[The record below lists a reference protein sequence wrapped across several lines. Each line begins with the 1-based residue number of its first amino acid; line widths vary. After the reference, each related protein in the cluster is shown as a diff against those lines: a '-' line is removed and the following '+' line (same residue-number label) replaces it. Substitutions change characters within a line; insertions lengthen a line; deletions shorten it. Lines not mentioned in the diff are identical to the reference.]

1 VTPTFVHLHLH
12 TEYSIVDSVV
22 RIRELMDATAA
33 AGMPAV
39 ALTDQNNLFALVKFY
54 RAALQAG
61 LKPVVGAEIWFQ
73 DRRADNSE
81 DPAESRFENNSRDH
95 GSRLILLCRNNE
107 GYRNLSR
114 LLTRAYLEGQ
124 CDGIPIVS
132 REWLDGGATD
142 GLMALS
148 GGREG
153 SVGRQLLAGHA
164 DAARAT
170 LDELRELFGGDF
182 FLELQRTG
190 RPQEPEYLAAAV
202 ELAAATGCPVVAT
215 NDVRFLR
222 QEDFEAHEA
231 RVCIQRGRVLDDPN
245 RPRDYSEQ
253 QYLRTAQEMAVLF
266 ADLPE
271 ALSNS
276 VEIAK
281 RCNVEL
287 SLGESYLPEYEV
299 PDGLTI
305 SEFLEQESRQGLV
318 WRLAVDDFD
327 AVPVAYQERLKTELD
342 VIQQMGFP
350 GYFLIVADFIRWSR
364 ENEIP
369 VGPGRGSGAGS
380 LVAWVLRIT
389 ELDPI
394 QYGLLFERFLNP
406 ERASMPDFDIDFCM
420 EGRDRVID
428 YVAQRYGRDHVS
440 QIITYGTMAA
450 KAVVRDV
457 GRILGHPYGF
467 VDRIAKLI
475 PFEIGITLEKA
486 LSQEKELKELY
497 TTDDDVRTTIDL
509 AKQIEGLVRNAGKH
523 AGGVVIAPTTI
534 TDFTPL
540 FCVEGETA
548 TVTQFDK
555 DDVEA
560 AGLVKF
566 DFLGL
571 RTLTIIDHAIRTIN
585 AQCVGPDEQIDI
597 ASIPMDDKATCDLLC
612 ACNTTA
618 VFQLESRGMRDLVK
632 RLRPRQFED
641 IVPLVALFRPGPLQ
655 SGMVDD
661 FVSRKH
667 GESDQPIDYFHPDL
681 EPVLESTYGVI
692 LYQEQVMQI
701 AQRLS
706 GYSLGGA
713 DILRRAMGKK
723 KPEEMA
729 RQRSVFVDGAAN
741 RGVDQNLAGHIFDL
755 VEKFAG
761 YGFNK
766 SHSAAYALLA
776 YQTAWLKAHYPAAFL
791 AAVLS
796 AEMDDTDKLVI
807 LQKDCQLN
815 QIELLPPDINDSGY
829 QFSIRG
835 DRAIRYGLGA
845 VKGLGRSAIEQII
858 DARQD
863 EPFRDLDE
871 FCLRI
876 NSQKVSRRAVEALI
890 KTGAM
895 DQLGANRPSLLAR
908 LPAAIGAAEQA
919 ARLRDSGQ
927 VDLFG
932 SGPSSAPQ
940 ATPVKVEADWGFR
953 QKLVAERESL
963 GLYMSGHPFDEY
975 RYDGPFVSSGTIA
988 SLKGAKPVSKS
999 DNPWSG
1005 GKICSAAGLVTNLR
1019 KRGGRVT
1026 FDLDDGSNQIEV
1038 TLFQEAYE
1046 RFRHLLSAH
1055 AIVVVSGKSRFDDFI
1070 DDWRL
1075 NVKEIYDIDKLI
1087 EQRAT
1092 NLVIRW
1098 QRNSNGG
1105 LDADRLQ
1112 RVLEPYR
1119 PGACHI
1125 SLFCRGDKAQARIR
1139 LGDEWSV
1146 RPSRELRERLSEFV
1160 GHDGFRFIYKNAL

>member
-1 VTPTFVHLHLH
+1 MTPSFVHLHLH
-12 TEYSIVDSVV
+12 TEFSIVDSVLRV
-22 RIRELMDATAA
+22 KDLMAATAKA
-33 AGMPAV
+33 EMPAV

-54 RAALQAG
+54 RAAHKAG
-61 LKPVVGAEIWFQ
+61 LKPIIGAEVWF
-73 DRRADNSE
+73 RVHSE
-81 DPAESRFENNSRDH
+81 DEP
-95 GSRLILLCRNNE
+95 SRLILLCRNNQ
-107 GYRNLSR
+107 GYKSLSR
-114 LLTRAYLEGQ
+114 LLTRAFLEGLQ
-124 CDGIPIVS
+124 DGVPVIS
-132 REWLDGGATD
+132 RDWLETGVTD

-153 SVGRQLLAGHA
+153 YIGKLLLAGQLELA
-164 DAARAT
+164 GSV
-170 LDELRELFGGDF
+170 LNELRELFAGDF
-182 FLELQRTG
+182 FIELQRTG
-190 RPQEPEYLAAAV
+190 RQYEQEYLAAAV
-202 ELAAATGCPVVAT
+202 ELAATNGCPVVAT

-222 QEDFEAHEA
+222 PEDFEAHEA
-231 RVCIQRGRVLDDPN
+231 RVCIQQGCVLDDPN
-245 RPRDYSEQ
+245 RPRDYTEQ
-253 QYLRTAQEMAVLF
+253 QYLRSPDEMAELF

-271 ALSNS
+271 ALANS

-281 RCNVEL
+281 RCNAEL
-287 SLGESYLPEYEV
+287 SLGKSFLPEYEV

-305 SEFLEQESRQGLV
+305 DLFLEQEARQGLI
-318 WRLAVDDFD
+318 WRLQLSDFD
-327 AVPVAYQERLKTELD
+327 AAPAIYRERMKVELD
-342 VIQQMGFP
+342 VITKMGFP

-364 ENEIP
+364 ENAIP

-394 QYGLLFERFLNP
+394 KHELLFERFLNP
-406 ERASMPDFDIDFCM
+406 ERVSMPDFDIDFCM
-420 EGRDRVID
+420 EGRDKVID
-428 YVAQRYGRDHVS
+428 YVSERYGRTRVS

-457 GRILGHPYGF
+457 ARILGQPYGF
-467 VDRIAKLI
+467 GDRIAKLI

-486 LSQEKELKELY
+486 ISQEKELKDLY
-497 TTDDDVRTTIDL
+497 ANDDDVRTAIDL
-509 AKQIEGLVRNAGKH
+509 AMQIEGLVRNAGKH

-540 FCVEGETA
+540 FRVEGESV

-555 DDVEA
+555 DDVDA
-560 AGLVKF
+560 VGLVKF

-571 RTLTIIDHAIRTIN
+571 RTLTIIDHAVRTIN
-585 AQCVGPDEQIDI
+585 KQCVGPDEQIDI
-597 ASIPMDDKATCDLLC
+597 ATIPMDDKATYDLLS

-632 RLRPRQFED
+632 RLRPDQFDD
-641 IVPLVALFRPGPLQ
+641 IVALVALFRPGPLQ

-661 FVSRKH
+661 FINRKH

-706 GYSLGGA
+706 GFSLGGA

-729 RQRSVFVDGAAN
+729 RLRSSFVDGAAG
-741 RGVDQNLAGHIFDL
+741 RDVDRRLAGRIFDL

-776 YQTAWLKAHYPAAFL
+776 YQTAWLKAHYPAAFM

-796 AEMDDTDKLVI
+796 SEKDATDKLVI
-807 LQKDCQLN
+807 LKEDCRLN
-815 QIELLPPDINDSGY
+815 NLDLMPPDINDSGY

-835 DRAIRYGLGA
+835 NSAIRYGLGA
-845 VKGLGRSAIEQII
+845 VKGLGHSAIEKII
-858 DARQD
+858 TAREA
-863 EPFRDLDE
+863 EPFHDLDD
-871 FCLRI
+871 FCLRVI
-876 NSQKVSRRAVEALI
+876 SHKVSRRAVEALI

-895 DQLGANRPSLLAR
+895 DELGPNRPSLLAR
-908 LPAAIGAAEQA
+908 VPAAIGAAEQA

-932 SGPSSAPQ
+932 SGSSSATQ
-940 ATPVKVEADWGFR
+940 ATPVKALPDWGFR
-953 QKLVAERESL
+953 QQLVAERDSL

-975 RYDGPFVSSGTIA
+975 RHDGPFVSSGTI
-988 SLKGAKPVSKS
+988 SCLKSTRPVAKGDK
-999 DNPWSG
+999 PWTG
-1005 GKICSAAGLVTNLR
+1005 GKSCAAAGLFANLR

-1026 FDLDDGSNQIEV
+1026 FDLDDGTSQIEV
-1038 TLFQEAYE
+1038 TLFQDAYE
-1046 RFRHLLSAH
+1046 RFRHMLTAH
-1055 AIVVVSGKSRFDDFI
+1055 AIIVVSGKLRFDDFI

-1075 NVKEIYDIDKLI
+1075 TASDISDIDKLI
-1087 EQRAT
+1087 EQHAT
-1092 NLVIRW
+1092 NLVIQW
-1098 QRNSNGG
+1098 QPGGNGS
-1105 LDADRLQ
+1105 LNADRLKQ
-1112 RVLEPYR
+1112 VLEPYR
-1119 PGACHI
+1119 PGSCDI
-1125 SLFCRGDKAQARIR
+1125 SLFFRRDNAQARVR

-1146 RPSRELRERLSEFV
+1146 RPSRELRERLAEIV
-1160 GHDGFRFIYKNAL
+1160 GSNGFRFI

>member
-1 VTPTFVHLHLH
+1 MTPTFVHLHLH

-22 RIRELMDATAA
+22 RVNELMNATVA
-33 AGMPAV
+33 AGVPAI

-54 RAALQAG
+54 RAALSAG
-61 LKPVVGAEIWFQ
+61 LKPIIGTDIWF
-73 DRRADNSE
+73 RANPKDE
-81 DPAESRFENNSRDH
+81 A
-95 GSRLILLCRNNE
+95 SRLILLCRNNE

-114 LLTRAYLEGQ
+114 LLTRAYLDGQ
-124 CDGIPIVS
+124 QEGIPVIS
-132 REWLDGGATD
+132 REWLANGATE

-148 GGREG
+148 GGRDG
-153 SVGRQLLAGHA
+153 CIGRLLLAGQIETA
-164 DAARAT
+164 DAQI
-170 LDELRELFGGDF
+170 DELRELFAGDYF
-182 FLELQRTG
+182 IELQRTG
-190 RPQEPEYLAAAV
+190 REYENEYMTAAIALAV
-202 ELAAATGCPVVAT
+202 RTGCPVVAT

-222 QEDFEAHEA
+222 PEDFEAHEA
-231 RVCIQRGRVLDDPN
+231 RVCIQQGRVLDDPK
-245 RPRDYSEQ
+245 RPRDYSAQ
-253 QYLRTAQEMAVLF
+253 QYLRTPEEMVELF
-266 ADLPE
+266 ADIPE
-271 ALSNS
+271 ALTNS

-287 SLGESYLPEYEV
+287 SLGECFLPEYEV
-299 PDGLTI
+299 PEGLTI
-305 SEFLEQESRQGLV
+305 ETFLEQEARQGLI
-318 WRLAVDDFD
+318 WRLGLTGFD
-327 AVPVAYQERLKTELD
+327 EVPASYQERMKTELE
-342 VIQQMGFP
+342 VIRQMGFP

-364 ENEIP
+364 DNAIP

-394 QYGLLFERFLNP
+394 QHELLFERFLNP
-406 ERASMPDFDIDFCM
+406 ERVSMPDFDIDFCM

-428 YVAQRYGRDHVS
+428 YVAQRYGRDRVS

-457 GRILGHPYGF
+457 ARILGHPYGF
-467 VDRIAKLI
+467 ADRIAKLI
-475 PFEIGITLEKA
+475 PFEIKITLEKA
-486 LSQEKELKELY
+486 LTQEKELKELY
-497 TTDDDVRTTIDL
+497 KNDDDVRTTIDL
-509 AKQIEGLVRNAGKH
+509 AMQIEGLVRNAGKH
-523 AGGVVIAPTTI
+523 AGGVVIAPAAI

-540 FCVEGETA
+540 FRVEGESA

-571 RTLTIIDHAIRTIN
+571 RTLTIIDRAVRTIN
-585 AQCVGPDEQIDI
+585 AECVGSDEQIAI
-597 ASIPMDDKATCDLLC
+597 NAIPMDDRVTFDLLC

-632 RLRPRQFED
+632 RLRPDHFDD
-641 IVPLVALFRPGPLQ
+641 IVALVALFRPGPLQ

-661 FVSRKH
+661 FISRKH
-667 GESDQPIDYFHPDL
+667 GESDQPIDYFHADL

-729 RQRSVFVDGAAN
+729 RQRSIFVDGAAG
-741 RGVDQNLAGHIFDL
+741 RGIDRKLAAGIFDL

-776 YQTAWLKAHYPAAFL
+776 YQTAWLKAHFPAAFM
-791 AAVLS
+791 AAVLT

-807 LQKDCQLN
+807 LKEDCKLN
-815 QIELLPPDINDSGY
+815 RLKLLPPDINDSNY
-829 QFSIRG
+829 QFSMRG
-835 DRAIRYGLGA
+835 DAVIRYGLGA
-845 VKGLGRSAIEQII
+845 VKGLGSNAIDKII
-858 DARQD
+858 EARQSG
-863 EPFRDLDE
+863 PFCNLDD
-871 FCLRI
+871 FCLRV
-876 NSQKVSRRAVEALI
+876 NSHKVGRRAVEALI

-895 DQLGANRPSLLAR
+895 DSFGLNRPSLLAR
-908 LPAAIGAAEQA
+908 VPSAIGAAEQA
-919 ARLRDSGQ
+919 ARLRESGQ

-932 SGPSSAPQ
+932 GSPGDSPQ
-940 ATPVKVEADWGFR
+940 ATPVRIEPDWGFR
-953 QKLVAERESL
+953 QKLAAERESL

-975 RYDGPFVSSGTIA
+975 RHDGPFVSSGTIG
-988 SLKGAKPVSKS
+988 SLKSARPVSKT
-999 DNPWSG
+999 DKPWTG
-1005 GKICSAAGLVTNLR
+1005 GKACSAAGLVTNLR

-1026 FDLDDGSNQIEV
+1026 FDLDDGLDRIEV

-1046 RFRHLLSAH
+1046 RFGHLLTTH
-1055 AIVVVSGKSRFDDFI
+1055 AIVVVSGKLRFDDYI

-1075 NVKEIYDIDKLI
+1075 TATDINDIDKLI
-1087 EQRAT
+1087 ERLAT

-1098 QRNSNGG
+1098 QQDGRGG
-1105 LDADRLQ
+1105 LDAVRLK

-1119 PGACHI
+1119 PGACDI
-1125 SLFCRGDKAQARIR
+1125 SLFFRRNNAQARLC
-1139 LGDEWSV
+1139 LGDDWSV
-1146 RPSRELRERLSEFV
+1146 RPSRELRERLSEVV
-1160 GHDGFRFIYKNAL
+1160 GYDGFRFIYKNALLA

>member
-1 VTPTFVHLHLH
+1 MTAQFVHLHLH
-12 TEYSIVDSVV
+12 TEYSITDSVV
-22 RIRELMDATAA
+22 RVRELMDATAA

-54 RAALQAG
+54 RAAMKAG
-61 LKPVVGAEIWFQ
+61 LKPIVGAEIWFRMH
-73 DRRADNSE
+73 DE
-81 DPAESRFENNSRDH
+81 DEP
-95 GSRLILLCRNNE
+95 SRLILLCRNND

-124 CDGIPIVS
+124 QEGIPVIG
-132 REWLDGGATD
+132 REWLEAGAAD

-148 GGREG
+148 GGRG
-153 SVGRQLLAGHA
+153 GGIGKYLLAGQPE
-164 DAARAT
+164 AACAE

-182 FLELQRTG
+182 FIELQRTG
-190 RPQEPEYLAAAV
+190 RAHEHEYLLAAV
-202 ELAAATGCPVVAT
+202 ELAAASHCPVVAT

-222 QEDFEAHEA
+222 REDFEAHEA
-231 RVCIQRGRVLDDPN
+231 RVCIQQGCVLDDPN
-245 RPRDYSEQ
+245 RLREYSEQ
-253 QYLRTAQEMAVLF
+253 QYLRTPAEMAELF

-287 SLGESYLPEYEV
+287 TFGESYLPEYDV
-299 PDGLTI
+299 PEGLTI
-305 SEFLEQESRQGLV
+305 DAFLEQEARQGLV
-318 WRLAVDDFD
+318 RRLGLSEFDEVPDAYRERMTGELAVIR
-327 AVPVAYQERLKTELD
+327 E
-342 VIQQMGFP
+342 MGFP

-364 ENEIP
+364 DNEIP

-380 LVAWVLRIT
+380 LVAWVLGIT

-394 QYGLLFERFLNP
+394 QHELLFERFLNP
-406 ERASMPDFDIDFCM
+406 ERVSMPDFDIDFCM

-428 YVAQRYGRDHVS
+428 YVAQRYGRDRVS

-457 GRILGHPYGF
+457 GRILGQPYGF
-467 VDRIAKLI
+467 ADRIAKLI
-475 PFEIGITLEKA
+475 PFEIGITLDKA
-486 LSQEKELKELY
+486 LHQEKELRELY
-497 TTDDDVRTTIDL
+497 ESDDDVRTTIDL
-509 AKQIEGLVRNAGKH
+509 ARQIEGLVRNAGKH
-523 AGGVVIAPTTI
+523 AGGVVIAPSTI
-534 TDFTPL
+534 TDFMPL
-540 FCVEGETA
+540 FRVEGESA

-555 DDVEA
+555 DDVELT
-560 AGLVKF
+560 GLVKF

-571 RTLTIIDHAIRTIN
+571 RTLTIIDHAVRTIN
-585 AQCVGPDEQIDI
+585 AECVSPDERIAID
-597 ASIPMDDKATCDLLC
+597 SIPMDDPATFELLC

-632 RLRPRQFED
+632 RLRPDHFDD
-641 IVPLVALFRPGPLQ
+641 IVALVALFRPGPLQ

-661 FVSRKH
+661 FISRKH
-667 GESDQPIDYFHPDL
+667 DQSGQAIDYFHPDL

-729 RQRSVFVDGAAN
+729 TQRSIFVDGAAA
-741 RGVDQNLAGHIFDL
+741 RGVDRNLAAGIFDL

-776 YQTAWLKAHYPAAFL
+776 YQTAWLKAHYPAAFM

-796 AEMDDTDKLVI
+796 SEMDDTDKLWI
-807 LQKDCQLN
+807 LKEDCRLN
-815 QIELLPPDINDSGY
+815 HLELLPPDINDSDYPFG
-829 QFSIRG
+829 IRG

-845 VKGLGRSAIEQII
+845 VKGLGRNAIEKII
-858 DARQD
+858 EARQSG
-863 EPFRDLDE
+863 PFGDLDD
-871 FCLRI
+871 FCLRVY
-876 NSQKVSRRAVEALI
+876 SFKVGRRAVEALI
-890 KTGAM
+890 KAGAM
-895 DQLGANRPSLLAR
+895 DGLGPNRPSLMKHV
-908 LPAAIGAAEQA
+908 PAAIGAAEQA
-919 ARLRDSGQ
+919 ARQRDSGQ

-932 SGPSSAPQ
+932 SGPSSA
-940 ATPVKVEADWGFR
+940 AHTAPVNIEPDWDFR
-953 QKLVAERESL
+953 RKLAAERESL

-975 RYDGPFVSSGTIA
+975 RHDGPFISSGTIG
-988 SLKGAKPVSKS
+988 SLKSARPAPKTDKP
-999 DNPWSG
+999 WAG
-1005 GKICSAAGLVTNLR
+1005 GKDCSAAGLVTNLR

-1026 FDLDDGSNQIEV
+1026 FDLDDGLHRIEV

-1046 RFRHLLSAH
+1046 RLRHLLTAH
-1055 AIVVVSGKSRFDDFI
+1055 AIVVVSGKLRFDEFI

-1075 NVKEIYDIDKLI
+1075 NAKDITDIDKLI
-1087 EQRAT
+1087 ERRAT

-1098 QRNSNGG
+1098 QQNGAG
-1105 LDADRLQ
+1105 ALDAEHLKQ
-1112 RVLEPYR
+1112 VLEPYR
-1119 PGACHI
+1119 PGGCDI
-1125 SLFCRGDKAQARIR
+1125 SLFIRRGHAQARVC
-1139 LGDEWSV
+1139 LGESWSV
-1146 RPSRELRERLSEFV
+1146 RPSRELRERLSEMV
-1160 GHDGFRFIYKNAL
+1160 GHDGFRFIYKNALSA

>member
-1 VTPTFVHLHLH
+1 MMPQFVHLHLH
-12 TEYSIVDSVV
+12 TEYSIIDSVV
-22 RIRELMDATAA
+22 RVRELMNATVA

-61 LKPVVGAEIWFQ
+61 LKPIVGAEIWF
-73 DRRADNSE
+73 RAHPE
-81 DPAESRFENNSRDH
+81 DEP
-95 GSRLILLCRNNE
+95 SRLILLCRNND

-114 LLTRAYLEGQ
+114 LLTRAYLDGQ
-124 CDGIPIVS
+124 QDGIPVI
-132 REWLDGGATD
+132 RRDWLEAGATD

-153 SVGRQLLAGHA
+153 CIGRQLLAGQLETA
-164 DAARAT
+164 GVE
-170 LDELRELFGGDF
+170 LNELRELFGGDF
-182 FLELQRTG
+182 FIELQRTG
-190 RPQEPEYLAAAV
+190 RQHEQEYLAAAV
-202 ELAAATGCPVVAT
+202 ELAARNGCPVVAT

-222 QEDFEAHEA
+222 REDFEAHEA
-231 RVCIQRGRVLDDPN
+231 RVCIQQGRVLDDSN

-253 QYLRTAQEMAVLF
+253 QYLRTPEEMAELF

-271 ALSNS
+271 ALANS

-287 SLGESYLPEYEV
+287 SFDKSYLPEYEV
-299 PDGLTI
+299 PEGLTI
-305 SEFLEQESRQGLV
+305 DAFLEQEARQGLI
-318 WRLAVDDFD
+318 WRLKLTDFD
-327 AVPVAYQERLKTELD
+327 EIPAIYQERMQTELE

-364 ENEIP
+364 DNDIP

-394 QYGLLFERFLNP
+394 EHELLFERFLNP
-406 ERASMPDFDIDFCM
+406 ERVSMPDFDIDFCM

-428 YVAQRYGRDHVS
+428 YVSQRYGRDRVS

-457 GRILGHPYGF
+457 GRILGQPYGF
-467 VDRIAKLI
+467 GDRIAKLI

-486 LSQEKELKELY
+486 LKQEKELNELY
-497 TTDDDVRTTIDL
+497 ENDDDVRTTIDL
-509 AKQIEGLVRNAGKH
+509 AMQIEGLVRNAGKH

-540 FCVEGETA
+540 FRVEGESA

-585 AQCVGPDEQIDI
+585 AECVDPDRQIDI
-597 ASIPMDDKATCDLLC
+597 GSIPMDDKAVFELLS

-632 RLRPRQFED
+632 RLRPDHFDD
-641 IVPLVALFRPGPLQ
+641 IVALVALFRPGPLQ

-661 FVSRKH
+661 FISRKH
-667 GESDQPIDYFHPDL
+667 GESDQPINYFHPDL
-681 EPVLESTYGVI
+681 EPVLAGTYGVI

-729 RQRSVFVDGAAN
+729 RQRSSFVDGAAD
-741 RGVDQNLAGHIFDL
+741 RGVEHSVAARIFDL

-776 YQTAWLKAHYPAAFL
+776 YQTAWLKAHFPAAFM

-796 AEMDDTDKLVI
+796 SEMDDTDKLVI
-807 LQKDCQLN
+807 LKEDCKLN
-815 QIELLPPDINDSGY
+815 GLELLPPDINDSGY

-835 DRAIRYGLGA
+835 DAAVRYGLGA
-845 VKGLGRSAIEQII
+845 VKGLGHNAIEKII
-858 DARQD
+858 DARSD
-863 EPFRDLDE
+863 EPFRDLDD
-871 FCLRI
+871 FCLRV
-876 NSQKVSRRAVEALI
+876 NSHKVGRRAVEALI

-895 DQLGANRPSLLAR
+895 DKLGPNRPSLLAR
-908 LPAAIGAAEQA
+908 VPIAIGAAEQA

-932 SGPSSAPQ
+932 SGSDAIPQ
-940 ATPVKVEADWGFR
+940 ATPVNVEPDWGFR
-953 QKLVAERESL
+953 QTLVAERESL

-975 RYDGPFVSSGTIA
+975 RHDGPFVSSGTIG
-988 SLKGAKPVSKS
+988 SLKSARPVTKS
-999 DNPWSG
+999 DKPWSG
-1005 GKICSAAGLVTNLR
+1005 GKECSAAGLVTSLQ

-1026 FDLDDGSNQIEV
+1026 FNLDDGINRIEV

-1046 RFRHLLSAH
+1046 QYRHMLTAH
-1055 AIVVVSGKSRFDDFI
+1055 AIVVVTGMLRFDDFI

-1075 NVKEIYDIDKLI
+1075 TAKAINDIDKLI
-1087 EQRAT
+1087 EQHAT

-1098 QRNSNGG
+1098 QHAGNGG
-1105 LDADRLQ
+1105 LDADHLK

-1119 PGACHI
+1119 PGACDI
-1125 SLFCRGDKAQARIR
+1125 SLFFRRDNAQARVR
-1139 LGDEWSV
+1139 LGNEWSV
-1146 RPSRELRERLSEFV
+1146 RPSRELRERLSEVV
-1160 GHDGFRFIYKNAL
+1160 GHDGFRFIYKNALSA